1 MQRSIVLVCLA
12 FLAAAPMACGEA
24 ANPIQKVIEML
35 SGLEAKII
43 AEGEEAQKMY
53 DEFSEW
59 CEDTSRD
66 LGFEIKTGKAQAA
79 DLQAT
84 IDQETS
90 TAGACAAKAE
100 DLAAELARDEA
111 DLKAAGE
118 IRESEAAAFAKEEAE
133 LMEIV
138 DMLQRAIAILE
149 REMAKGASMMQLQRA
164 GSVAQALSIM
174 VQASVFSSADA
185 SRLTAL
191 VQSSQQ
197 DHDADADDE
206 VNAPAAAVYEGHS
219 GGIIATL
226 EGLLEKAEAQLDKA
240 RKTETSNLHNY
251 EVMKQALTD
260 EIKYGT
266 EDLGKAQKC
275 VSEADEAKAAAE
287 GDLAVTS
294 KDLAEDEK
302 SLADLH
308 SECMTKAQEFEA
320 ETKSRDEELKAL
332 AEAKKVISEST
343 GGVGSGDAAETQ
355 TYGLQQLSLLQ
366 LTRSRLTSGADLA
379 NFEAVRFLRDLA
391 RKENFP
397 ELAQLASRMSSAM
410 RMGAAVGDDPFAKV
424 KGLISDLIARLE
436 KEAAADATHKAYC
449 DKELGETRAKKAE
462 KDAEVE
468 KLTTAIDKA
477 KARSAQLKD
486 EVATLQKELAELAQ
500 MQAEM
505 DKLRSEEK
513 ALYDKNRPEMEA
525 GLEGVKLALKILRE
539 YYAKDDKAH
548 EAAEG
553 AGGTIIGLLEVI
565 ESDLSKGLAEMI
577 ATEEAAAAA
586 YDKQTKEN
594 EVTKTTKEQDVKY
607 KTKEFTELD
616 KLVTELSSDLAGV
629 QEELDAVLEYLEKLK
644 EMCIAKPETYEY
656 RKERREKEI
665 AGLREA
671 LSILEGAA
679 VLLQDT
685 AKRTLRGSTA

>member
-1 MQRSIVLVCLA
+1 
-12 FLAAAPMACGEA
+12 
-24 ANPIQKVIEML
+24 ML
-35 SGLEAKII
+35 
-43 AEGEEAQKMY
+43 
-53 DEFSEW
+53 
-59 CEDTSRD
+59 
-66 LGFEIKTGKAQAA
+66 
-79 DLQAT
+79 
-84 IDQETS
+84 
-90 TAGACAAKAE
+90 
-100 DLAAELARDEA
+100 
-111 DLKAAGE
+111 
-118 IRESEAAAFAKEEAE
+118 
-133 LMEIV
+133 
-138 DMLQRAIAILE
+138 
-149 REMAKGASMMQLQRA
+149 QLQRA
-164 GSVAQALSIM
+164 GSVVEALKAM
-174 VQASVFSSADA
+174 VQASAFSSADA

-191 VQSSQQ
+191 VQTSQA
-197 DHDADADDE
+197 DSDADTDGAL
-206 VNAPAAAVYEGHS
+206 NAPDAAVYEGHS
-219 GGIIATL
+219 GGIIQTL
-226 EGLLEKAEAQLDKA
+226 EGLLEKAEAQLDTA
-240 RKTETSNLHNY
+240 RKTETSNLHNF
-251 EVMKQALTD
+251 EILKQALTD

-266 EDLGKAQKC
+266 EDLNKAKQC
-275 VSEADEAKAAAE
+275 VSEAEEAKAVAE
-287 GDLAVTS
+287 GDLAVTA
-294 KDLAEDEK
+294 KTLAEDVK

-343 GGVGSGDAAETQ
+343 GGVGSGESAEAQ
-355 TYGLQQLSLLQ
+355 TYGLEQMSFLQLSR
-366 LTRSRLTSGADLA
+366 TRLTSGVDLA
-379 NFEAVRFLRDLA
+379 SLEAVRFLKDLA

-397 ELAQLASRMSSAM
+397 ELEQLASRMSSAM

-436 KEAAADATHKAYC
+436 KEAAADAKQKAYC

-462 KDAEVE
+462 KDAEIE
-468 KLTTAIDKA
+468 KLTTAIDQA

-500 MQAEM
+500 SQADM
-505 DKLRSEEK
+505 DKLRAEEK
-513 ALYDKNRPEMEA
+513 ALYEKNQPEMAA
-525 GLEGVKLALKILRE
+525 GLEGMKLALKILRE
-539 YYAKDDKAH
+539 YYAKGDKAH

-553 AGGTIIGLLEVI
+553 AGSTIIGLLEVI
-565 ESDLSKGLAEMI
+565 ESDLSKGLAEMV

-671 LSILEGAA
+671 LQILEGAA
-679 VLLQDT
+679 VLLQDST
-685 AKRTLRGSTA
+685 KRTLRGSTA

>member
-1 MQRSIVLVCLA
+1 
-12 FLAAAPMACGEA
+12 
-24 ANPIQKVIEML
+24 
-35 SGLEAKII
+35 LEAKII

-66 LGFEIKTGKAQAA
+66 LGFDIKTGKAEVA

-84 IDQETS
+84 IDQETA
-90 TAGACAAKAE
+90 TAGACNAKAE

-118 IRESEAAAFAKEEAE
+118 IRASEAKAFAAEELE
-133 LMEIV
+133 LSEII

-149 REMAKGASMMQLQRA
+149 REMAKGASMLQLQRA
-164 GSVAQALSIM
+164 GSVAQALNIM

-185 SRLTAL
+185 SRLTTL
-191 VQSSQQ
+191 LQRSQQ
-197 DHDADADDE
+197 DPDSEADGE

-226 EGLLEKAEAQLDKA
+226 EGLLEKAEAQLDTA

-251 EVMKQALTD
+251 ESMKQALTD

-266 EDLGKAQKC
+266 EDLNKAKQC
-275 VSEADEAKAAAE
+275 VSEAEEAKAVAE
-287 GDLAVTS
+287 GDLAVTA
-294 KDLAEDEK
+294 KTLAEDVK

-343 GGVGSGDAAETQ
+343 GGVGSGESAETQ
-355 TYGLQQLSLLQ
+355 TYGLAQVSFLQ
-366 LTRSRLTSGADLA
+366 LARTRLTSSADLA
-379 NFEAVRFLRDLA
+379 SLEAVRFLKDLA
-391 RKENFP
+391 RKENLP
-397 ELAQLASRMSSAM
+397 ELEQLASRMSSAM

-436 KEAAADATHKAYC
+436 AEAAADAKEKAFC

-462 KDAEVE
+462 KDAEIE
-468 KLTTAIDKA
+468 KLTTAIDQA

-486 EVATLQKELAELAQ
+486 EVATLQKELAELAAS
-500 MQAEM
+500 QAEM

-513 ALYDKNRPEMEA
+513 ALYDKNQPEMAA

-565 ESDLSKGLAEMI
+565 ESDLSKGLAEMV

-616 KLVTELSSDLAGV
+616 KKVAELSSDLAGV
-629 QEELDAVLEYLEKLK
+629 QEELDAVLEYLDKLK
-644 EMCIAKPETYEY
+644 ERCIAKPETYEY

-671 LSILEGAA
+671 LAILEGAA
-679 VLLQDT
+679 MLLQDS
-685 AKRTLRGSTA
+685 AKRTLRGARA

>member
-1 MQRSIVLVCLA
+1 
-12 FLAAAPMACGEA
+12 
-24 ANPIQKVIEML
+24 
-35 SGLEAKII
+35 
-43 AEGEEAQKMY
+43 
-53 DEFSEW
+53 
-59 CEDTSRD
+59 
-66 LGFEIKTGKAQAA
+66 
-79 DLQAT
+79 
-84 IDQETS
+84 
-90 TAGACAAKAE
+90 
-100 DLAAELARDEA
+100 
-111 DLKAAGE
+111 
-118 IRESEAAAFAKEEAE
+118 
-133 LMEIV
+133 
-138 DMLQRAIAILE
+138 
-149 REMAKGASMMQLQRA
+149 
-164 GSVAQALSIM
+164 
-174 VQASVFSSADA
+174 
-185 SRLTAL
+185 

-226 EGLLEKAEAQLDKA
+226 EGLLEKAEAQLDTA

-251 EVMKQALTD
+251 EIMKQALTD
-260 EIKYGT
+260 EVKYGT
-266 EDLGKAQKC
+266 EDLDKAKKC
-275 VSEADEAKAAAE
+275 ASEANEAKAVAD
-287 GDLAVTS
+287 GDLAVTA
-294 KDLAEDEK
+294 KDLAEDIK

-332 AEAKKVISEST
+332 AEAKRVISEST
-343 GGVGSGDAAETQ
+343 GGVGSGEAAESQ
-355 TYGLQQLSLLQ
+355 TYGLAQVSLLQ
-366 LTRSRLTSGADLA
+366 LARTRLSSGADLA
-379 NFEAVRFLRDLA
+379 SLEAVRFLKDLA

-397 ELAQLASRMSSAM
+397 ELEQLASRMSSAM
-410 RMGAAVGDDPFAKV
+410 RMGVAAGDDPFAKV

-436 KEAAADATHKAYC
+436 AEAAADAKHKAYC

-462 KDAEVE
+462 KDAEIE
-468 KLTTAIDKA
+468 KLTTAIDQA

-500 MQAEM
+500 SQAEM

-513 ALYDKNRPEMEA
+513 ALYEKNQPEMAA

-565 ESDLSKGLAEMI
+565 ESDLSKGLAEMV

-607 KTKEFTELD
+607 KTKEFTDLD
-616 KLVTELSSDLAGV
+616 KKISELSSDLAGV

-671 LSILEGAA
+671 LAILDGAA
-679 VLLQDT
+679 VLLQESG
-685 AKRTLRGSTA
+685 KRALRGVRP

>member
-343 GGVGSGDAAETQ
+343 GGAEAQ
-355 TYGLQQLSLLQ
+355 TYGLEQVSLLQ
-366 LTRSRLTSGADLA
+366 LTRSQLASGAD
-379 NFEAVRFLRDLA
+379 NQAVRFIRDLA
-391 RKENFP
+391 RRHNFP
-397 ELAQLASRMSSAM
+397 ELAQLASRMSAAI
-410 RMGAAVGDDPFAKV
+410 RLGASTGDDPFAKV
-424 KGLISDLIARLE
+424 KGLITDLIARLE
-436 KEAAADATHKAYC
+436 KEAAADAAEKAFC
-449 DKELGETRAKKAE
+449 DKEMGETRAKKADKE
-462 KDAEVE
+462 AEIE
-468 KLTTAIDKA
+468 KLTTKLDQA
-477 KARSAQLKD
+477 KARSAQLKE
-486 EVATLQKELAELAQ
+486 EVATLQKELAELAKL
-500 MQAEM
+500 QAEM
-505 DKLRSEEK
+505 DALRAKEK
-513 ALYDKNRPEMEA
+513 ELYEKNRPEMEA
-525 GLEGVKLALKILRE
+525 GLNGVKLALKILRE
-539 YYAKDDKAH
+539 YYAKEDKSH

-553 AGGTIIGLLEVI
+553 YGGSIIGLLEVV
-565 ESDLSKGLAEMI
+565 ESDFSKLLAEMI
-577 ATEEAAAAA
+577 ATEEAAAAEHE
-586 YDKQTKEN
+586 KQSKEN
-594 EVTKTTKEQDVKY
+594 EVAKATKEQDVKY
-607 KTKEFTELD
+607 KTQEFTALD
-616 KLVTELSSDLAGV
+616 KTIAELESDIAGV

-644 EMCIAKPETYEY
+644 ERCIAKPETYEY
-656 RKERREKEI
+656 RKQRREAEI

-679 VLLQDT
+679 MLLQET